1 MIRREIAKA
10 FRPDGP
16 VVLGT
21 AGVVAIFAVWQFLAW
36 TGAINPVVASSPLLV
51 AHEFGPLWASGQLA
65 AALSASGFEFA
76 VALGLSLVVGGLI
89 GLLMQSSKVS
99 EFALDPIV
107 WFAYSAPLVA
117 LYPIF
122 IIWFGL
128 GRPAAIATGFL
139 LGVAPIAI
147 NTKAGLES
155 TERLLI
161 RAAVAFGASKGY
173 VLRHVVLPYSVPIIM
188 AGVRLAVGRVI
199 IGVIVG
205 EMFGGNQG
213 FGYMIAY
220 YGGLIR
226 TTDLMVALCT
236 LVVAGIAV
244 SQCARALEAWCSRW
258 RTAMTS
264 E

>member
-1 MIRREIAKA
+1 LAPVTAA
-10 FRPDGP
+10 FKPDGP
-16 VVLGT
+16 VVLGA
-21 AGVVAIFAVWQFLAW
+21 AGVVSILALWQALAW

-51 AHEFGPLWASGQLA
+51 AHEFVPLWTSGQLA
-65 AALSASGFEFA
+65 SALGASGFEFA
-76 VALGLSLVVGGLI
+76 VALALSLVAGGLL
-89 GLLMQSSKVS
+89 GLAMHAGKVA

-173 VLRHVVLPYSVPIIM
+173 VLRYVVLPYSVPIVM
-188 AGVRLAVGRVI
+188 AGVRLAIGRVI

-220 YGGLIR
+220 YGGLLR

-236 LVVAGIAV
+236 LVIAGIAI
-244 SQCARALEAWCSRW
+244 SQCARGLEAWCSRW
-258 RTAMTS
+258 RTAR
-264 E
+264 